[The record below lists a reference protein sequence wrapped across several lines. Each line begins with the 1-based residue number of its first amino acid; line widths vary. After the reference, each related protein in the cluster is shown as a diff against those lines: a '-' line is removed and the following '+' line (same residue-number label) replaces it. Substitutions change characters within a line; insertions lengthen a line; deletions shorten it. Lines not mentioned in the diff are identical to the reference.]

1 VVVTMSAFV
10 GSRLTMAAE
19 RVTDEPDP
27 DHRRPEG
34 VSDETVEALGALSEA
49 LERTHRAR
57 GHLYTW
63 HQLTGSADAGL
74 DKAVELLRRAG
85 HQEIADRIE
94 RDLIG
99 LNVIQGRW
107 TFQVCE
113 EYDALYYAT
122 FQALEADARERLAG
136 GRPHLY
142 EAELKQKRRTPGLP
156 GHETAP

>member
-1 VVVTMSAFV
+1 MK
-10 GSRLTMAAE
+10 
-19 RVTDEPDP
+19 
-27 DHRRPEG
+27 HRPEG
-34 VSDETVEALGALSEA
+34 TADGVVEAVGKASEA
-49 LERTHRAR
+49 MEYLIRAR
-57 GHLYTW
+57 GHLYSW

-74 DKAVELLRRAG
+74 DRAVELLRSAG

-94 RDLIG
+94 RELIG

-142 EAELKQKRRTPGLP
+142 EAELKQKRRSPGLP

>member
-1 VVVTMSAFV
+1 MS
-10 GSRLTMAAE
+10 AE
-19 RVTDEPDP
+19 RVNEPDS

-34 VSDETVEALGALSEA
+34 VSDETVEALGVLSEA

-57 GHLYTW
+57 GHLYSW

-74 DKAVELLRRAG
+74 DRAVELLRSAG

-94 RDLIG
+94 RELIG

-107 TFQVCE
+107 
-113 EYDALYYAT
+113 T

-142 EAELKQKRRTPGLP
+142 EAELKQKRRSPGLP